1 MKTTLKKKLFGLSL
15 SLFVAVIAIGIA
27 SCSSTKQVVDNAPSV
42 QKAQKAERFHAA
54 ESRVQNSFGYAE
66 ARERSDEI
74 QPINLILDA
83 DFGSS
88 TDDLFALMM
97 INHFMDEGR
106 VDLKGIIVDRE
117 GAKNAGVVDIFNTY
131 YGHPNVPV
139 GLERNGVKNPRC
151 FIPYNGIC
159 DLKDV
164 HGNPM
169 FKRSFDENKCMEGYK
184 LYRKLLS
191 EAKDKSITVVAIGF
205 MTTIAQLFES
215 GADEYS
221 KEKGVDLFGK
231 KVKAVYIQS
240 GRFEAGDSL
249 SGYNMRAASKQAAV
263 FYNNLPKDVDIIMSP
278 SNIGDLMDYS
288 PKDVLADLSTTE
300 RNPIKAVYT
309 HYTCDTGQRMWDTNC
324 LVNAVDGDEGYYL
337 SPRGWVTFVDLG
349 EASQMLFKVDPAGNA
364 RYQMPGDSYFAQE
377 KLMEIRRYN
386 RINKYPSQYTIESP
400 QPILTRDAAV
410 EWTRPRL
417 TQLMDKYLGTAGN
430 SLDLDELR
438 NVFRPIGYYGANV
451 GDYRKAEKMLVD
463 TLYTEML
470 HKAANLGKKSLF
482 IVTGSP
488 SSGKSTVMKQMDL
501 SKVGLVFES
510 SLNGQSRLEN
520 VIEQAK
526 QEGFK
531 DITVMMVY
539 NDLLTCF
546 KNSISKGKQ
555 TNRFVSLG
563 YLVNSFR
570 DNISKLNRI
579 HKQHPDVEIIP
590 MDCAGN
596 KKAQRVSFEE
606 AANWNY
612 KVSNDDVHALLS
624 YLKEQIAEGDL
635 DTSQLSQIARGITRL
650 DEFGEE
656 NLSLARDIE
665 RQISEKK
672 Q

>member
-27 SCSSTKQVVDNAPSV
+27 SCSSTKQVVNNAPSV
-42 QKAQKAERFHAA
+42 PKAQKAE
-54 ESRVQNSFGYAE
+54 
-66 ARERSDEI
+66 
-74 QPINLILDA
+74 PINLILDA

-106 VDLKGIIVDRE
+106 VDLKGVIVDRE

>member
-27 SCSSTKQVVDNAPSV
+27 SCSSTKQVVNNAPSV
-42 QKAQKAERFHAA
+42 QKVQKAE
-54 ESRVQNSFGYAE
+54 
-66 ARERSDEI
+66 
-74 QPINLILDA
+74 PINLILDA

-106 VDLKGIIVDRE
+106 VDLKGVIVDRE

>member
-27 SCSSTKQVVDNAPSV
+27 SCSSTKQIVNNAPSV
-42 QKAQKAERFHAA
+42 PKAQKAE
-54 ESRVQNSFGYAE
+54 
-66 ARERSDEI
+66 
-74 QPINLILDA
+74 PINLILDA

-656 NLSLARDIE
+656 NLRLARDIE

>member
-15 SLFVAVIAIGIA
+15 SLFVAVIATGIA
-27 SCSSTKQVVDNAPSV
+27 SCSSTKQVVNNAPSV
-42 QKAQKAERFHAA
+42 PKAQKAE
-54 ESRVQNSFGYAE
+54 
-66 ARERSDEI
+66 
-74 QPINLILDA
+74 PINLILDA

-470 HKAANLGKKSLF
+470 HKASNLGKKSLF

>member
-1 MKTTLKKKLFGLSL
+1 MKTTLKKKFFGLSL

-27 SCSSTKQVVDNAPSV
+27 SCSSTKQVVNNAPSV
-42 QKAQKAERFHAA
+42 PKAQKAE
-54 ESRVQNSFGYAE
+54 
-66 ARERSDEI
+66 
-74 QPINLILDA
+74 PINLILDA

-221 KEKGVDLFGK
+221 DEKGVDLFGK

>member
-1 MKTTLKKKLFGLSL
+1 MKTTLKKKFFGLSL

-27 SCSSTKQVVDNAPSV
+27 SCSSTKQVVNNAPSV
-42 QKAQKAERFHAA
+42 PKAQKAE
-54 ESRVQNSFGYAE
+54 
-66 ARERSDEI
+66 
-74 QPINLILDA
+74 PINLILDA

-221 KEKGVDLFGK
+221 DEKGVDLFGK

-488 SSGKSTVMKQMDL
+488 SSGKSTVMKLMDL

>member
-1 MKTTLKKKLFGLSL
+1 MKTTLKKKFFGLSL

-27 SCSSTKQVVDNAPSV
+27 SCSSTKQVVNNAPSV
-42 QKAQKAERFHAA
+42 PKAQKAE
-54 ESRVQNSFGYAE
+54 
-66 ARERSDEI
+66 
-74 QPINLILDA
+74 PINLILDA

>member
-27 SCSSTKQVVDNAPSV
+27 SCSSTKQVVNNAPSV
-42 QKAQKAERFHAA
+42 PKAQKAE
-54 ESRVQNSFGYAE
+54 
-66 ARERSDEI
+66 
-74 QPINLILDA
+74 PINLILDA

-117 GAKNAGVVDIFNTY
+117 GA
-131 YGHPNVPV
+131 
-139 GLERNGVKNPRC
+139 RC

-570 DNISKLNRI
+570 DNIS
-579 HKQHPDVEIIP
+579 
-590 MDCAGN
+590 
-596 KKAQRVSFEE
+596 QRVSFEE

>member
-27 SCSSTKQVVDNAPSV
+27 SCSSTKQVVNNAPNV
-42 QKAQKAERFHAA
+42 PKAQKAE
-54 ESRVQNSFGYAE
+54 
-66 ARERSDEI
+66 
-74 QPINLILDA
+74 PINLILDA

-221 KEKGVDLFGK
+221 NEKGVDLFGK

-656 NLSLARDIE
+656 NLRLARDIE

>member
-27 SCSSTKQVVDNAPSV
+27 SCSSTKQVVNNSPNMP
-42 QKAQKAERFHAA
+42 KTQKAE
-54 ESRVQNSFGYAE
+54 
-66 ARERSDEI
+66 
-74 QPINLILDA
+74 PINLILDA

-650 DEFGEE
+650 GEFGEE
-656 NLSLARDIE
+656 NLRLARDIE
-665 RQISEKK
+665 RQISAKK

>member
-27 SCSSTKQVVDNAPSV
+27 SCSSTKQVVNNAPSV
-42 QKAQKAERFHAA
+42 PKAQKAE
-54 ESRVQNSFGYAE
+54 
-66 ARERSDEI
+66 
-74 QPINLILDA
+74 PINLILDA

-501 SKVGLVFES
+501 RKVGLVFES

-624 YLKEQIAEGDL
+624 YLKEQIAAGDL

-656 NLSLARDIE
+656 NLRLARDIE

>member
-27 SCSSTKQVVDNAPSV
+27 SCSSTKQVVNNAPSV
-42 QKAQKAERFHAA
+42 PKAQKAE
-54 ESRVQNSFGYAE
+54 
-66 ARERSDEI
+66 
-74 QPINLILDA
+74 PINLILDA

-635 DTSQLSQIARGITRL
+635 DTSQLSQIVRGITRL

>member
-15 SLFVAVIAIGIA
+15 SLFVAVIAIGIV
-27 SCSSTKQVVDNAPSV
+27 SCSSTKQVVNNAPNV
-42 QKAQKAERFHAA
+42 PKAQKAE
-54 ESRVQNSFGYAE
+54 
-66 ARERSDEI
+66 
-74 QPINLILDA
+74 PINLILDA

>member
-1 MKTTLKKKLFGLSL
+1 
-15 SLFVAVIAIGIA
+15 
-27 SCSSTKQVVDNAPSV
+27 
-42 QKAQKAERFHAA
+42 
-54 ESRVQNSFGYAE
+54 
-66 ARERSDEI
+66 
-74 QPINLILDA
+74 
-83 DFGSS
+83 
-88 TDDLFALMM
+88 
-97 INHFMDEGR
+97 
-106 VDLKGIIVDRE
+106 
-117 GAKNAGVVDIFNTY
+117 
-131 YGHPNVPV
+131 
-139 GLERNGVKNPRC
+139 
-151 FIPYNGIC
+151 
-159 DLKDV
+159 
-164 HGNPM
+164 
-169 FKRSFDENKCMEGYK
+169 MEGYK

>member
-15 SLFVAVIAIGIA
+15 SLFVAVIATGIA
-27 SCSSTKQVVDNAPSV
+27 SCSSTKQVVNNAPSV
-42 QKAQKAERFHAA
+42 PKAQKAE
-54 ESRVQNSFGYAE
+54 
-66 ARERSDEI
+66 
-74 QPINLILDA
+74 PINLILDA

-656 NLSLARDIE
+656 NLRLARDIE
-665 RQISEKK
+665 RQISAKK

>member
-15 SLFVAVIAIGIA
+15 SLFVAVIATGIA
-27 SCSSTKQVVDNAPSV
+27 SCSSTKQVVNNAPNV
-42 QKAQKAERFHAA
+42 PKAQKAE
-54 ESRVQNSFGYAE
+54 
-66 ARERSDEI
+66 
-74 QPINLILDA
+74 PINLILDA

-106 VDLKGIIVDRE
+106 IDLKGIIVDRE

>member
-27 SCSSTKQVVDNAPSV
+27 SCSSTKQVVNNSPNMP
-42 QKAQKAERFHAA
+42 KAQKAERFHAA

>member
-27 SCSSTKQVVDNAPSV
+27 SCSSTKQVVNNAPSV
-42 QKAQKAERFHAA
+42 PKAQKAE
-54 ESRVQNSFGYAE
+54 
-66 ARERSDEI
+66 
-74 QPINLILDA
+74 PINLILDA

-97 INHFMDEGR
+97 INHFMEEGR
-106 VDLKGIIVDRE
+106 VDLKGVIVDRE

-656 NLSLARDIE
+656 NLRLARDIE